1 MVEER
6 REKAWGV
13 GGLVMGMGMGG
24 GELGA
29 CKGGGEPVGRTTVA
43 IF

>member
-6 REKAWGV
+6 REKAWGA
-13 GGLVMGMGMGG
+13 GGFGEGMGG

-43 IF
+43 LF